1 MKRILISALA
11 TLAIAASAANVTW
24 GKLGLIDENNNV
36 VTDVTLPGVVP
47 AAAAAGYLDVTI
59 ITNVVNGTTT
69 SYAVKVKAPSGFDP
83 SGLQDAIDDLCDST
97 NALQTAVEAL
107 DSGKA
112 DKATTLSGYG
122 ITDAKIANG
131 TITLGGNTITPLTS
145 FTETDPTVP
154 SWAKDSNKPSY
165 TFAEIN
171 STPTTIAGYG
181 ITDAKIVNGTITLG
195 SNTITPLTSFTET
208 DPTIKSWAKADNKP
222 TYTAS
227 EVGAVPTTRKVNNK
241 ALSADISLT
250 ASDVGAIANTAVSG
264 ITWDETE
271 IDGEI
276 SNLHE
281 TIVALKQLI
290 TALGGTP
297 PAGN

>member
-11 TLAIAASAANVTW
+11 TFAIAASAANVTW

-97 NALQTAVEAL
+97 NALQSAVEAL

-112 DKATTLSGYG
+112 NKATTLSGYG
-122 ITDAKIANG
+122 ITDTVITNG
-131 TITLGGNTITPLTS
+131 VVTIGGTSIKPLTS
-145 FTETDPTVP
+145 FSETDPTVP
-154 SWAKDSNKPSY
+154 SWAKDANKPSY
-165 TFAEIN
+165 TFSEIN
-171 STPTTIAGYG
+171 STPTTLAGYG
-181 ITDAKIVNGTITLG
+181 ISDASIANGTISIG
-195 SNTITPLTSFTET
+195 GQSITPLTSFNET
-208 DPTIKSWAKADNKP
+208 DPNVPSWAKEANKP
-222 TYTAS
+222 SYTAS
-227 EVGAVPTTRKVNNK
+227 EVGAVADD
-241 ALSADISLT
+241 ALD
-250 ASDVGAIANTAVSG
+250 GHNWANDG
-264 ITWDETE
+264 IT
-271 IDGEI
+271 GKI

-281 TIVALKQLI
+281 TIIAVEKLI
-290 TALGGTP
+290 EALGGDAP
-297 PAGN
+297 VDPGN